1 MTPFDFRQ
9 CPDYCARI
17 RKIMIRR
24 AHPLIAKGDKEPEPT
39 LIPVDQALAMRLE
52 DEDELEEMLANTR
65 AEIKILRDCVGAN
78 A

>member
-39 LIPVDQALAMRLE
+39 LIPVDQALAMKLEARDDLRDRLAMCE
-52 DEDELEEMLANTR
+52 AN
-65 AEIKILRDCVGAN
+65 IKSLRDCAQ
-78 A
+78 